1 MLHVILETTK
11 NVNLWLNPI
20 GKIEQRSIALKAI
33 IVTILINIISI
44 QKKIFL

>member
-1 MLHVILETTK
+1 MLNEKQQKMPIFGLTRLES
-11 NVNLWLNPI
+11 
-20 GKIEQRSIALKAI
+20 IEPRSIALKAI